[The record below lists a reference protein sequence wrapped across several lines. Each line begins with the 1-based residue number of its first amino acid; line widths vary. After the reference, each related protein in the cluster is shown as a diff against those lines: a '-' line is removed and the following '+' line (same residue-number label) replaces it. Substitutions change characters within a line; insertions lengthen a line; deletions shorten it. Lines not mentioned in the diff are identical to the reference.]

1 MRRLLLAALI
11 GALIPAPAFAQTPDG
26 YWDAALGLYISRDDS
41 RQVYI
46 IFDPDSDAA
55 WAYEPSTS
63 LYYIYDQAADRLIEV
78 GYMDASGDVVETGDA
93 TVFDEMGSDPALYEA
108 TLEMLRLDS
117 DEILRAIA
125 EMNGPA
131 ADDTGRFDN

>member
-1 MRRLLLAALI
+1 MRPLLLVALI
-11 GALIPAPAFAQTPDG
+11 CALIPAPAFPGIPDTADS

-41 RQVYI
+41 RRVYF

-78 GYMDASGDVVETGDA
+78 GYMDASGDVVETG
-93 TVFDEMGSDPALYEA
+93 VPGEGESDPALYES
-108 TLEMLRLDS
+108 TVEMLRLDS
-117 DEILRAIA
+117 EEIQRAIA

-131 ADDTGRFDN
+131 DGAGGYDF